1 MRLLKTAVLML
12 AIAAAAAA
20 QSPEP
25 PLSES
30 RLTVHTLVREDI
42 FAGFLANDMERFA
55 RGERNVES
63 LLESRPGDRANLL
76 AWRGSAALY
85 RAVLAHEGGRGDEF
99 QRQFQRVREN
109 FAEASTL
116 QSRNDGV
123 SAIIGGSLSTFADRL
138 PQPSRSAAWAQAYD
152 AYAILWKFQSAV
164 VDKLP
169 VHFRGELLA
178 GLAQAAQ
185 RSGRTEEAA
194 QYLDRLLT
202 SLAGTP
208 YEAMAK
214 RWKADP
220 AAAATTKITCKNC
233 HEPGRL
239 SAQLT
244 TLERRDEP

>member
-1 MRLLKTAVLML
+1 MRVLKTAALML
-12 AIAAAAAA
+12 AIATTAAA

-42 FAGFLANDMERFA
+42 FAGFLANDMNRFA

-63 LLESRPGDRANLL
+63 LLASRPGDRANLL
-76 AWRGSAALY
+76 AWRGSTALY
-85 RAVLAHEGGRGDEF
+85 RAVLAHEGGRSDEF
-99 QRQFQRVREN
+99 QRHFQRVREN
-109 FAEASTL
+109 FDEASTL
-116 QSRNDGV
+116 QSGNDGV
-123 SAIIGGSLSTFADRL
+123 TAIIGGSLSVFADRL
-138 PQPSRSAAWAQAYD
+138 PQASRAAAWEQAYG
-152 AYAILWKFQSAV
+152 AYAMLWKFQSAV
-164 VDKLP
+164 ADKLP

-185 RSGRTEEAA
+185 RTGRTEEAA
-194 QYLDRLLT
+194 QHLDRLLT

-214 RWKADP
+214 RWQADP
-220 AAAATTKITCKNC
+220 AAAATTKVTCKNC

-239 SAQLT
+239 SARLS
-244 TLERRDEP
+244 TLSPSR